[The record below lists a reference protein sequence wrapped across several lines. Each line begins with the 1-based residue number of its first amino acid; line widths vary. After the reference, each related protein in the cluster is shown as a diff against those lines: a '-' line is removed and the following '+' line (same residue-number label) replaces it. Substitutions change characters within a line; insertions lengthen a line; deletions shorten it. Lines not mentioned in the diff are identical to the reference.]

1 MPLCTGWLAVLVSV
15 FRASGPFL
23 FPLDCQSGNALEIG
37 THASHEAGIMGR
49 PIAWMG
55 ESREESCHHVK
66 GLEIIL
72 YLGVAGI
79 TDDVGEDGGGS

>member
-15 FRASGPFL
+15 FLTPGSFL
-23 FPLDCQSGNALEIG
+23 FPFDCQSGNALEIG

-55 ESREESCHHVK
+55 ESREESCRHVK

-72 YLGVAGI
+72 YSGVPGI
-79 TDDVGEDGGGS
+79 TDDV